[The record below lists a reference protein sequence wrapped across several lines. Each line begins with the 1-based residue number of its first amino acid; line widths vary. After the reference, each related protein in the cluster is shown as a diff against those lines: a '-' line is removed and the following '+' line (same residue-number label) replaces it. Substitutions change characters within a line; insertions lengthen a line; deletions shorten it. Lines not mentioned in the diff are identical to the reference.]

1 MIVAPVPA
9 GTKLADTIAPLDIPT
24 LKAFLADGIRGVIAY
39 LNGNLTEQLLTNCMS
54 LGMGV
59 IPVNFSHQSGWI
71 PTATL
76 GAQDGAASLR
86 ALKAL
91 GVPLVGL
98 NDWIDIEGCGAD
110 PTLYIDSYAQTITGN
125 ASGIVPGEY
134 VGAGG
139 LLNAQKLYALPGVH
153 AYWHSCSQ
161 GIPEPECGFVMVQ
174 LPPPNIIVPGTRTEV
189 DYDFACRDFRGRAP
203 TWLVAA

>member
-1 MIVAPVPA
+1 
-9 GTKLADTIAPLDIPT
+9 
-24 LKAFLADGIRGVIAY
+24 
-39 LNGNLTEQLLTNCMS
+39 
-54 LGMGV
+54 MGV
-59 IPVNFSHQSGWI
+59 VPVNFSHPAGWM

-76 GAQDGAASLR
+76 GAQDGAASLS

-98 NDWIDIEGCGAD
+98 NDSIDIEGCGAD
-110 PTLYIDSYAQTITGN
+110 PTLYIDAYVQSID
-125 ASGIVPGEY
+125 ASGSGLVGGEY

-139 LLNAQKLYALPGVH
+139 LLNAQQLYALPGIH

-174 LPPPNIIVPGTRTEV
+174 LPPPNVIVPGTTVPV

-203 TWLVAA
+203 TWLVPASSSLARRAA